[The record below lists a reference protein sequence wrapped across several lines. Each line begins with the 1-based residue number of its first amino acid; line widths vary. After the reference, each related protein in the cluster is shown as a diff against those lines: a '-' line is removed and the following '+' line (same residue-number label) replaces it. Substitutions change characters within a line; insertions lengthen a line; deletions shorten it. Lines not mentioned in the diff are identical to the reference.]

1 MNRKVLISVLLSI
14 CSAILPVSN
23 SIAAENDN
31 TKNALAKAQYM
42 LRQSSTEKASLEQ
55 QVTKQKLE
63 IEKLTKEIALLK
75 NESKT
80 KLADISNHQSQAL
93 TALNGDRQK
102 VQTKLDSES
111 RKNSELN
118 SANELLTQKL
128 EKQTNNFDICYNNN
142 KKLYDI
148 NKEIL
153 GKYED
158 KGFWAALSQK
168 EPFTAIEKVKV
179 ENLIQDY
186 QYEMDNLT
194 VKIVSDE
201 SPR

>member
-1 MNRKVLISVLLSI
+1 M
-14 CSAILPVSN
+14 
-23 SIAAENDN
+23 AAENDN

-42 LRQSSTEKASLEQ
+42 LRQASTEKAGLEQ
-55 QVTKQKLE
+55 QVTKQKVE

-75 NESKT
+75 NESKS
-80 KLADISNHQSQAL
+80 KLADISSNQSQVL

-102 VQTKLDSES
+102 VQTKLDNES
-111 RKNSELN
+111 RKNTELN

-128 EKQTNNFDICYNNN
+128 AKQTNNFDICYGNN

-186 QYEMDNLT
+186 QYEIDNLT

-201 SPR
+201 NLH